1 MTGRVATIDWSG
13 NYEEN
18 CERLAKHLGTNKI
31 RRALFDTIYGRVSKP
46 RSRKQM
52 RVDAKLRA
60 SDEQQAQNELDHLW
74 RYGLIRREESNGQ
87 AQDRSRYL
95 YRKDPNVRA
104 HRKMIVKF
112 ADNPRLAAAMPT
124 KRRPAVKVTNVKTVT
139 VRALKKLKR
148 LNVLYLTAN
157 PDEQNSL
164 RVDAEVR
171 QVQEAVRGSK
181 LRDNIELLY
190 RPAADLNSII
200 DGLNDHEPGIVH
212 FSGHGYSGGLAVDH
226 AKVARPKGKILT
238 FDILGKA
245 LAAVD
250 VPPRVVVLNA
260 CESAG
265 AKKALLP
272 SVSAMIVMRDS
283 VSDVAATAFATRFY
297 AAIAAGQS
305 LKSAFKQ
312 GTLAVEHASINEA
325 DIPLLLTAAGV
336 NPANFYLA

>member
-1 MTGRVATIDWSG
+1 
-13 NYEEN
+13 
-18 CERLAKHLGTNKI
+18 
-31 RRALFDTIYGRVSKP
+31 
-46 RSRKQM
+46 
-52 RVDAKLRA
+52 
-60 SDEQQAQNELDHLW
+60 
-74 RYGLIRREESNGQ
+74 
-87 AQDRSRYL
+87 
-95 YRKDPNVRA
+95 
-104 HRKMIVKF
+104 
-112 ADNPRLAAAMPT
+112 
-124 KRRPAVKVTNVKTVT
+124 
-139 VRALKKLKR
+139 
-148 LNVLYLTAN
+148 VLYLTAN
-157 PDEQNSL
+157 PDEQSSL

-245 LAAVD
+245 FAAVD

-272 SVSAMIVMRDS
+272 SISAMIVMRDS

-312 GTLAVEHASINEA
+312 GTPSNMPLSMRPTFRSWLRLRAST
-325 DIPLLLTAAGV
+325 PLTFTSLRRVANCGGSALNGLTCRWHPCIARRKARPQPRKLLRRS
-336 NPANFYLA
+336 LL